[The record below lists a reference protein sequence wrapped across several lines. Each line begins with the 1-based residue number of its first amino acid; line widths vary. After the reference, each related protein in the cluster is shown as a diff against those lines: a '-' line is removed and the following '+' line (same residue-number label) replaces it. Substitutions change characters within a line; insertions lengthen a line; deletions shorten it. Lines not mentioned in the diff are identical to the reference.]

1 MSSSVGLSF
10 GREMR
15 RRLGL
20 PRLGV
25 RRAAVEA
32 DRHPIVVAASPTL
45 VPPASDWP
53 ANVHQT
59 GFLAAPVPDF
69 QPDDHLAHW
78 LGSGAAYVGVIVPAA
93 ILGLQRVIVRRTKPR
108 IAQLDALA
116 EYARGIAGV
125 LAVGRGIEQAIL
137 QASRSAPQ
145 VIGTEVGKLTARI
158 RASWELKRAL
168 RAFADDFDDA
178 TADVFV
184 ATLLLASDRRG
195 PGLAAVMQDM
205 AASVDHEV
213 RARREVETEQ
223 QKPRTAARMIT
234 IISGLLLAGLLVS
247 GDYIAPY
254 GSLLGQLL
262 LTAYLAGYVAILW
275 WMSRMTKEKPIP
287 RFIGT
292 GGGGNP

>member
-1 MSSSVGLSF
+1 MILIAAISGALIAAGIVAAIWAFQPRPEPAPAKKRRRQRLHGRTRTILIVGLAA
-10 GREMR
+10 GI
-15 RRLGL
+15 L
-20 PRLGV
+20 V
-25 RRAAVEA
+25 AAVTGWL
-32 DRHPIVVAASPTL
+32 VAI
-45 VPPASDWP
+45 
-53 ANVHQT
+53 
-59 GFLAAPVPDF
+59 
-69 QPDDHLAHW
+69 
-78 LGSGAAYVGVIVPAA
+78 VIVPAA
-93 ILGLQRVIVRRTKPR
+93 ILGLQRVIMRRAKPR
-108 IAQLDALA
+108 IARLDALA

-145 VIGTEVGKLTARI
+145 IIGAEVGKLTARI

-254 GSLLGQLL
+254 SSPLGQLL

-292 GGGGNP
+292 SGGGKP